1 MAKKAKKTYINLKNE
16 LKKEKFIQ
24 KEYEIPF
31 EDLDLPQE
39 YSSNSD
45 DVKVNLYVIKEKDGY
60 AVSMDFKSDVNVECS
75 RCLTPFNMDLSGTS
89 NVFLSKKKLESGEL
103 SEGDLDTEYLEDE
116 EKFDLNNFV
125 REEILVKTPMKPLCS
140 DDCKGICPICGA
152 NKNESPCNCETE
164 EKRKNS
170 PFAVLQQLLDKKKQ

>member
-60 AVSMDFKSDVNVECS
+60 AVSMDFKSDVNVKCS

-152 NKNESPCNCETE
+152 NKNENPCNCETE